1 MLKSLHKVSP
11 GLQWILF
18 KLQKFDLTLYYTKGK
33 EYHVE
38 DALSCAYLL
47 VLPAHKDEKDL
58 EFAVHSLFPDLPLSD
73 TIDSPSYSMP
83 QKLKYKCKPTN
94 TSPLVG

>member
-11 GLQWILF
+11 SLQWILF

-33 EYHVE
+33 EHHVE

-73 TIDSPSYSMP
+73 TIDSHMP
-83 QKLKYKCKPTN
+83 QKLKYKCKRSTN
-94 TSPLVG
+94 TSPLIG